1 MALGPAGR
9 GVAGLVECGAV
20 VLVLGLWVAPALA
33 QQGWDQPPA
42 ADSGRPKLQLNPYE
56 QALRYKQEG
65 NCVKA
70 IELLE
75 PLATSGHG
83 YEIAQL
89 NLGQC
94 YIAVAET
101 KTDAEARRK
110 DRLTGVKWIIEAAQA
125 GLAGA
130 QEQLVRLTLEGG
142 WVAIEPSEAGMWYL
156 LWRRNPDRSRL
167 GVSDLD
173 PKLKQKLQ
181 TMLTAEDWAKANA
194 LADAWKKQVQP
205 GEGPAP

>member
-1 MALGPAGR
+1 MALTRAGR
-9 GVAGLVECGAV
+9 GAAGLIGCGAV
-20 VLVLGLWVAPALA
+20 VLTLGLWVAPALA
-33 QQGWDQPPA
+33 QQGWDNPPA

-56 QALRYKQEG
+56 QALRYKQQG

-75 PLATSGHG
+75 PIAISGHG

-94 YIAVAET
+94 YLAVAET
-101 KTDAEARRK
+101 KTDVEARRK
-110 DRLTGVKWIIEAAQA
+110 DRLTGIKWIIDAAQA
-125 GLAGA
+125 GLAPA
-130 QEQLVRLTLEGG
+130 QEQLVRLTLAGG
-142 WVAIEPSEAGMWYL
+142 WVKIEPSEAGMWYL
-156 LWRRNPDRSRL
+156 LWRRNPARTQL
-167 GVSDLD
+167 GVGDLD
-173 PKLKQKLQ
+173 PVLKQKLQ

-194 LADAWKKQVQP
+194 LADAWRKHDEP